1 MTLSYN
7 STICSIRNQFRKR
20 DVVEKLQQRISNSL
34 SIFVEFILIYLQE
47 DTSSIWRDLNSP
59 IQVRLGNSGI
69 RVSPLGIGVGA
80 LLIMSLGYYSMSGP
94 VAMVSTHEKV
104 SMKGKDT
111 AFQMYLQSYLGNLAS

>member
-1 MTLSYN
+1 MFLSHLLN
-7 STICSIRNQFRKR
+7 
-20 DVVEKLQQRISNSL
+20 L
-34 SIFVEFILIYLQE
+34 SQE

-104 SMKGKDT
+104 SMKGK
-111 AFQMYLQSYLGNLAS
+111 LANFERMSSI